1 MVFTSATN
9 DDSQVDF
16 EILSH
21 NARGLDNEKK
31 RGKVF
36 NYIKKHTSSNAIIFL
51 QETHSTKKDE
61 MLWKLQ
67 WHGNIIFSHGSSNKK
82 GVVIAFRYGLE
93 CKLLLPEIVDDDG
106 RYIILHIEIQGSPY
120 ILLNYYG
127 PNDESNQVKVL
138 RQIFRKLQSI
148 NFDDNVQ
155 FILAGDWNM
164 IFDKF
169 LDAMG
174 GTPSLKFNSLKQLQL
189 LMVDYDLSDIWRARI
204 PTFHQFTWR
213 QTNPAK
219 LIKTPQFSPYLK

>member
-1 MVFTSATN
+1 
-9 DDSQVDF
+9 
-16 EILSH
+16 
-21 NARGLDNEKK
+21 
-31 RGKVF
+31 
-36 NYIKKHTSSNAIIFL
+36 
-51 QETHSTKKDE
+51 

-82 GVVIAFRYGLE
+82 GVLIAFRYGLE
-93 CKLLLPEIVDDDG
+93 YKLLSPEIVDDDG

-138 RQIFRKLQSI
+138 RQIFSKLQSI
-148 NFDDNVQ
+148 NFDDNAQ

-174 GTPSLKFNSLKQLQL
+174 GTPSLKFNSLKQLQS
-189 LMVDYDLSDIWRARI
+189 LMVDYDLSDIWRARN
-204 PTFHQFTWR
+204 PTFCQFT
-213 QTNPAK
+213 
-219 LIKTPQFSPYLK
+219 